1 MNRAPEHLH
10 VGRRGHSAVPGP
22 PGTPRRSRQP
32 PPGSLSPLFPCESI
46 VRSRGA
52 PWLVGTVR
60 GWLLVGARGS
70 VQRKSPRVGC
80 DDGRAAAESADSSDD
95 GIRQSTNFYA
105 EGARSFLPSRIPPQ
119 FLGLSWFTL
128 YFAWAVFVWR
138 FFMQSHR
145 VHLARARQRRSS
157 RLVLL
162 SSSPRFL
169 VFICVLFRVS
179 FLRPMPLDRF
189 LLLSFMH
196 TFHLS
201 AFIYRPGD
209 NRNIFSLLPLSPPPQ
224 PLFLLRRSFFRISV
238 SLINLAL
245 RLAPISDMNNVLP
258 FCGSTSLLNV
268 YLSIEQRFVFT
279 GNRALLRAADSL
291 L

>member
-157 RLVLL
+157 RPPLVLSSL
-162 SSSPRFL
+162 SCIHLRIIPRFFPSANATRPL
-169 VFICVLFRVS
+169 LALIFYARIPPIC
-179 FLRPMPLDRF
+179 
-189 LLLSFMH
+189 
-196 TFHLS
+196 
-201 AFIYRPGD
+201 IY
-209 NRNIFSLLPLSPPPQ
+209 LSPW
-224 PLFLLRRSFFRISV
+224 
-238 SLINLAL
+238 
-245 RLAPISDMNNVLP
+245 
-258 FCGSTSLLNV
+258 G
-268 YLSIEQRFVFT
+268 
-279 GNRALLRAADSL
+279 
-291 L
+291 

>member
-1 MNRAPEHLH
+1 M
-10 VGRRGHSAVPGP
+10 
-22 PGTPRRSRQP
+22 
-32 PPGSLSPLFPCESI
+32 FPCESI

-80 DDGRAAAESADSSDD
+80 EDGRAAAESADSSDD

-145 VHLARARQRRSS
+145 VHLARS
-157 RLVLL
+157 RAAATLV
-162 SSSPRFL
+162 SSSCRPLLAFL
-169 VFICVLFRVS
+169 YS
-179 FLRPMPLDRF
+179 FAYYSAF
-189 LLLSFMH
+189 LSFGRCH
-196 TFHLS
+196 STASCSYLLCTHSTYLHL
-201 AFIYRPGD
+201 FIALGISE
-209 NRNIFSLLPLSPPPQ
+209 IFSLSFLSLPLSPNPFFYSVD
-224 PLFLLRRSFFRISV
+224 LSFAS
-238 SLINLAL
+238 
-245 RLAPISDMNNVLP
+245 P
-258 FCGSTSLLNV
+258 
-268 YLSIEQRFVFT
+268 
-279 GNRALLRAADSL
+279 
-291 L
+291 

>member
-157 RLVLL
+157 RPPVVL
-162 SSSPRFL
+162 SSLSCIHLRIIPRFFPSANATRPL
-169 VFICVLFRVS
+169 LALIFYARIPPIC
-179 FLRPMPLDRF
+179 
-189 LLLSFMH
+189 
-196 TFHLS
+196 
-201 AFIYRPGD
+201 IY
-209 NRNIFSLLPLSPPPQ
+209 LSPW
-224 PLFLLRRSFFRISV
+224 
-238 SLINLAL
+238 
-245 RLAPISDMNNVLP
+245 
-258 FCGSTSLLNV
+258 G
-268 YLSIEQRFVFT
+268 
-279 GNRALLRAADSL
+279 
-291 L
+291 